1 MPSSFP
7 LLLDFLRMLKNTGVS
22 YSGLNTARSS
32 LLSFVTIE
40 GYEAGEHYLVCKFMR
55 GVFNENLSFPKH

>member
-1 MPSSFP
+1 MQSSFP

-32 LLSFVTIE
+32 LLSLTIE
-40 GYEAGEHYLVCKFMR
+40 GYEAGKHYLVCKFMR
-55 GVFNENLSFPKH
+55 GVFNEKPSFPKH